1 MDITRPGL
9 LIQMV
14 HNTNSSSSLV
24 NIPVLSYLFCSRYC
38 KVFESLR
45 TDIKIP
51 KACPLAEFPLNLLMF
66 ILIVSHILK
75 LLLGLCQLLRTSV
88 PRIRGR

>member
-1 MDITRPGL
+1 MGFSYIWHI
-9 LIQMV
+9 IQTAAL
-14 HNTNSSSSLV
+14 HLSTAP
-24 NIPVLSYLFCSRYC
+24 IPVLSYLFCSRYC

-66 ILIVSHILK
+66 ILIDTHILK
-75 LLLGLCQLLRTSV
+75 LFLGLCQLLSQDFGAQD
-88 PRIRGR
+88 PW